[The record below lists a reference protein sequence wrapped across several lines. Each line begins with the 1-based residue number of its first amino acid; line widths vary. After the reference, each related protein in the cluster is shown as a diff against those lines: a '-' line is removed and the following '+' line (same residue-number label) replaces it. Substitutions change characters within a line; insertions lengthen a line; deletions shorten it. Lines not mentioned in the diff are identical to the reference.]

1 MVVPTVGR
9 CYSLNG
15 MYLGRSTAVPVA
27 GRSASGG
34 YSGGSATAGF
44 LLSGSITIGDAP
56 YPYLTE
62 VPCNPELDASVDE
75 FPPSNTFGT
84 QSGIGMSIVNG
95 VIHFNNIPIAPASHV
110 FPRTDMASPI
120 LENTAVMLNV
130 IGNAVRKVIAAVFA
144 IQNANP
150 AVDDAQLAAAAAARM
165 EAENAIHSAETYPM
179 VANAVNTLRA
189 MLAAAVYIPPPAPPA
204 PMPSIAAAP
213 HMGDLPAVL
222 LPRAPSGRG
231 KNLLRIGEDEID
243 ADNALEA
250 DRFVDGE
257 EVVVLER
264 ATYGFKHVF
273 KRGPLEEWFTGHPP
287 PKAPTTNK
295 MLTQDEIERYTI
307 RIPAAGQRKQRKQRK
322 TRKQRNTRKQRKTQN
337 ARKQRS

>member
-1 MVVPTVGR
+1 
-9 CYSLNG
+9 
-15 MYLGRSTAVPVA
+15 
-27 GRSASGG
+27 
-34 YSGGSATAGF
+34 
-44 LLSGSITIGDAP
+44 
-56 YPYLTE
+56 
-62 VPCNPELDASVDE
+62 
-75 FPPSNTFGT
+75 
-84 QSGIGMSIVNG
+84 MSIVNG
-95 VIHFNNIPIAPASHV
+95 VINFNNIPIAAASHV

-130 IGNAVRKVIAAVFA
+130 IGNAIRKVIAAVFA

-150 AVDDAQLAAAAAARM
+150 AVDDAQLAAAVAARM
-165 EAENAIHSAETYPM
+165 EAEAALQSAEAYPM
-179 VANAVNTLRA
+179 VTNAVNTLRA
-189 MLAAAVYIPPPAPPA
+189 MLAAAVYTPPPPPPA

-222 LPRAPSGRG
+222 LPRAPPGRG

-307 RIPAAGQRKQRKQRK
+307 RIPAAGQRKQHKQRK